1 MIIEEMVAA
10 LKKNELT
17 EAVLA
22 SSLVLMLLDIRIYII
37 KLQHFIIFQT
47 QEIQISLCL
56 HAHWIILAELH
67 LVVYIQLLDYLC
79 RL

>member
-22 SSLVLMLLDIRIYII
+22 SSFVLMLLDIRTYNKITTFHYISDSGDPDI
-37 KLQHFIIFQT
+37 PVSPCT
-47 QEIQISLCL
+47 Y
-56 HAHWIILAELH
+56 WIILAELH